1 MPNLM
6 SSENIYNTSVCYRNN
21 YPSLCGDRVNIID
34 EELALDR
41 TYDRGFHLGWG
52 GVVAHQ

>member
-52 GVVAHQ
+52 GVVAH